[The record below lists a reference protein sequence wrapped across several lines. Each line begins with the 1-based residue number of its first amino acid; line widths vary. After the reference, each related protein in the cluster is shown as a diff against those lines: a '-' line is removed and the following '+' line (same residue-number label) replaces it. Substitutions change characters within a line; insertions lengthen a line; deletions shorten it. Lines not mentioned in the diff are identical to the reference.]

1 MIEAKEK
8 LNVWYIHPYAG
19 GPGVG
24 RYSRPYFLAH
34 HWIGLGL
41 RATVFSA
48 SFHHLLDQPQNV
60 GQKIIDGVAYEFVRG
75 RNYTGNGLG
84 RLLNMMQF
92 SWNFFQN
99 SSKYAAQY
107 GKPDVII
114 ASSPHPYA
122 FLAARSVA
130 RKYGA
135 KIFFEVRDLWPLSL
149 VELGGVSANHLLI
162 RFTGWVEKFSYKY
175 SDRVVSLLP
184 LTAPHMVERGLAA
197 ARWAYIP
204 NGIDRQEGQRASET
218 HPVISLAKEWRK
230 SGFTVFVYTGALGR
244 PNHVDSLVQ
253 AMSLLKFRGEK
264 NIRAL
269 IVGKG
274 EAESDLKKLV
284 LEFELDADVRIFDQ
298 IPKAQIVE
306 LLGEVS
312 AGFISLRPEPIFRF
326 GISPNKLFD
335 YMLASLPVVFA
346 VSAGNDP
353 VKEADCGYSVAP
365 GDAKAVALAMQNIS
379 RLSETQRR
387 EMGDRGRSYVLK
399 NHDYAALAASYVTLF
414 EAD

>member
-1 MIEAKEK
+1 MEAKRK
-8 LNVWYIHPYAG
+8 PNIWYIHPYAG
-19 GPGVG
+19 GPGIG

-34 HWIGLGL
+34 RWIELGL

-48 SFHHLLDQPQNV
+48 SFHHLLDQPQNI
-60 GQKIIDGVAYEFVRG
+60 GAKIIDGVPYEFVKS

-92 SWNFFQN
+92 SWNFFRN
-99 SSKYAAQY
+99 SSKYVARY

-114 ASSPHPYA
+114 ASSPHPYC

-130 RKYGA
+130 KKYGA

-149 VELGGVSANHLLI
+149 VELGGISAKHPLI
-162 RFTGWVEKFSYKY
+162 TFTGRVEKFAYKY

-184 LTAPHMVERGLAA
+184 LTVPHMIERGLVAE
-197 ARWAYIP
+197 RWAYIP
-204 NGIDRQEGQRASET
+204 NGIDRREGVRAIEM
-218 HPVISLAKEWRK
+218 HPIISLAKEWRK
-230 SGFTVFVYTGALGR
+230 SGFTTFIYAGALGR
-244 PNHVDSLVQ
+244 PNHVGSLVR
-253 AMSLLKFRGEK
+253 AISLLKLQGDK
-264 NIRAL
+264 NIKAL

-274 EAESDLKKLV
+274 EVESDLKKLV
-284 LEFELDADVRIFDQ
+284 RELELDADVRIFGQ

-306 LLGEVS
+306 LFNEVS

-353 VKEADCGYSVAP
+353 VKEADCGYSVEP
-365 GDAKAVALAMQNIS
+365 GDAKAIALAMQNIT
-379 RLSETQRR
+379 RLSESERR
-387 EMGDRGRSYVLK
+387 EMGDRGRVYVLK
-399 NHDYAALAASYVTLF
+399 NHDYAALAASYVKLF
-414 EAD
+414 ETD